1 LALSA
6 AEPVSSASV
15 SATAGK
21 VLGFLTILHLC
32 TPAA

>member
-6 AEPVSSASV
+6 AEPVSSASA

-21 VLGFLTILHLC
+21 VLGLLLLRFS
-32 TPAA
+32 PAV

>member
-21 VLGFLTILHLC
+21 VLGFPTTTALLH
-32 TPAA
+32 PAA